1 MRQAELYFRHMDLNN
16 KHRAVLAM
24 GVLIG
29 IFVLIA
35 LWYMAGHPAPETFI
49 PQTAQAPTRNV
60 APTGPQHIA
69 EHAKYYDIDV
79 QYPLSTPLA
88 KSPGPTA
95 DSGAVAAMKDFLV
108 RDIAQFKSNGNFG
121 NLTPNDIHVQGLDQG
136 RMYSL
141 QGAYKTY
148 QGTHTVSYVYIL
160 SEDTLGAHPNTYYH
174 VFTFDTATGAQLS
187 LSDLFASKDSYLQLL
202 STTTRA
208 DLPKIVSDMS
218 KTSAD
223 TDYISRGTT
232 PTVENFQNW
241 YVDGSNLVLIF
252 PPYQVGPY
260 SLGTVL
266 DPIPLTKLS
275 KSLVAEFRP

>member
-1 MRQAELYFRHMDLNN
+1 
-16 KHRAVLAM
+16 
-24 GVLIG
+24 
-29 IFVLIA
+29 
-35 LWYMAGHPAPETFI
+35 
-49 PQTAQAPTRNV
+49 
-60 APTGPQHIA
+60 
-69 EHAKYYDIDV
+69 
-79 QYPLSTPLA
+79 
-88 KSPGPTA
+88 
-95 DSGAVAAMKDFLV
+95 
-108 RDIAQFKSNGNFG
+108 
-121 NLTPNDIHVQGLDQG
+121 
-136 RMYSL
+136 
-141 QGAYKTY
+141 
-148 QGTHTVSYVYIL
+148 L